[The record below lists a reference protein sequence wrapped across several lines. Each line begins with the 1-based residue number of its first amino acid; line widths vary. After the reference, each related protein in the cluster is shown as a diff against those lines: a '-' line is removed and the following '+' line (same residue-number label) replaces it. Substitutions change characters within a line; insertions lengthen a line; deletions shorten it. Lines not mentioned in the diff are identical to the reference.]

1 MALQK
6 QPIPIN
12 FSRGL
17 DKKTDPFQVQVGN
30 FLSLTNSVF
39 TTTGRLTKRNG
50 YDNSVL
56 DLPNTDQT
64 TLTTLN
70 DNLIATGSNLY
81 AYSDIAKNWIN
92 KGQVQPVRL
101 NVESL
106 IRNSDAQVSPDS
118 ATTSNGLTVLVYK
131 DSNGQSYYQISDA
144 NTGEQIVSRQQL
156 SPGAVSGRTFIL
168 GIYFIVTFIA
178 TIAGT
183 PHLQFIA
190 IPVNNVTNPSPITD
204 YSSNVNSINSGYDG
218 VVFNNTLYLSWESV
232 GSVVNTGVLTSGLVI
247 GSATPTPASDA
258 DLMSVVADPVNN
270 RIYISFWDS
279 GSMNGYSA
287 SFDISMTPIMSKT
300 QIIAATM
307 ISEITST
314 AQNGLLNV
322 FYENVNVYAFPGGAE
337 SDYVSSVIVTPPATV
352 GPGTVSAPVVVLRS
366 VGLASKSFLLN
377 NIIYMLVVYGD
388 TTQSPSTN
396 DSNESTYFLI
406 DSTGA
411 IIMRLAATN
420 AGGYEASQVLAS
432 VTNVSGTL
440 YVSYLITDFLTTVNK
455 GTNLPAGTPVNAI
468 YTQTGVNLA
477 VFNITNSN
485 QQSSEIADALHLTG
499 GQLWEYD
506 GVKPVEHGFHVYP
519 ENIVAVI
526 TAGGTLTNQQYF
538 YSFTY
543 EWTDNQG
550 MLHRSAPSIPV
561 PFNPAATLKAATIY
575 VPTLRLTDKISPNP
589 VRIVGY
595 RWSTAQQIYYQFTSV
610 TTPVLN
616 DTTIDYVTIVDTAS
630 DASILGNAILY
641 TTGGVLENIA
651 APPSVDS
658 ALFNNRLWL
667 IDAEDPNLLWFSKQ
681 VIENVPVEMSD
692 LLTLFV
698 APTTGSQGSTGPMRC
713 ISAMDDKLI
722 IFKDN
727 AIYYVNGIGPD
738 NTGANSGYSDAIFI
752 TATVGSNNPN
762 SVVLIPNGIMFQS
775 DKGIWLLG
783 RDLSTRYIGAP
794 VESFNAAV
802 VMSAEA
808 IPGTNEVRF
817 ILNNNQTLMYDYYF
831 DQWAT
836 HTNIK
841 AISATLYQGRHT
853 YLNSLAKV
861 FQEAPGTYIDG
872 SVPVL
877 MSFTTS
883 WINLAGLQ
891 GFERFYFGF
900 LLGTYFS
907 PFKLNVGLAYDYN
920 PSYTH
925 NIVVTPDN
933 FANNWGEE
941 ALWGSGGPWGGPGNI
956 FRARLFP
963 NKQKCESFQLTVQE
977 VYDSTLGVEPG
988 QGLSL
993 SGLNLIAG
1001 MKRGFRTQRAS
1012 KSFG

>member
-6 QPIPIN
+6 TAIPIN

-50 YDNSVL
+50 FANIT

-81 AYSDIAKNWIN
+81 AYSNIAQEWIN

-101 NVESL
+101 NVQSM
-106 IRNSDAQVSPDS
+106 IRNSDSQVSPDS
-118 ATTSNGLTVLVYK
+118 ATTANGLTVLVYK
-131 DSNGQSYYQISDA
+131 DSDGNSYYQISDA
-144 NTGEQIVSRQQL
+144 NTGEQIVSRQEL

-178 TIAGT
+178 SIAGT
-183 PHLQFIA
+183 PHLQYIA
-190 IPVNNVTNPSPITD
+190 IPINNVTNPSPIVDFST
-204 YSSNVNSINSGYDG
+204 NVGDINSGYDG
-218 VVFNNTLYLSWESV
+218 IVYASSLYLAWEGV
-232 GSVVNTGVLTSGLVI
+232 GSVVNIATLTPGLISTSPVVI
-247 GSATPTPASDA
+247 PASDA
-258 DLMSVVADPVNN
+258 DLMSVVSDIVNN
-270 RIYISFWDS
+270 RIYVSFWDS
-279 GSMNGYSA
+279 SGNNGYSA
-287 SFDISMTPIMSKT
+287 SFDSVLNPIMTKT
-300 QIIAATM
+300 QIITATD
-307 ISEITST
+307 ISELTSIIMDD
-314 AQNGLLNV
+314 LLYV

-337 SDYVSSVIVTPPATV
+337 SDFVSSVIVTPPATV
-352 GPGTVSAPVVVLRS
+352 GVGTVSAPVVVLRS
-366 VGLASKSFLLN
+366 VGLASKAFLLN
-377 NIIYMLVVYGD
+377 GIIYLLVVYGD
-388 TTQSPSTN
+388 TDQSPSTD

-406 DSTGA
+406 DNTGA

-420 AGGYEASQVLAS
+420 AGGYEASQVLPN
-432 VTNVSGTL
+432 VTNVLGTL
-440 YVSYLITDFLTTVNK
+440 YVPYIITDFLTTVNK

-468 YTQTGVNLA
+468 YTQTGINLA

-506 GVKPVEHGFHVYP
+506 GVKPVEHGFHIYP

-538 YSFTY
+538 YAFTY

-550 MLHRSAPSIPV
+550 MLHRSAPSIPL
-561 PFNPAATLKAATIY
+561 PFNPGAASQQATIY
-575 VPTLRLTDKISPNP
+575 VPTLRLTDKIAPNP

-610 TTPVLN
+610 TSPVLN
-616 DTTIDYVTIVDTAS
+616 DTSVDYVTIIDTAS
-630 DASILGNAILY
+630 DASILGNTILY

-651 APPSVDS
+651 APPSSDS

-698 APTTGSQGSTGPMRC
+698 APTTGSQGSTGPMKC

-722 IFKDN
+722 IFKPN

-752 TATVGSNNPN
+752 TATVGSSNPN
-762 SVVLIPNGIMFQS
+762 SIVLIPNGIMFQS

-783 RDLSTRYIGAP
+783 RDLSTQYIGAP
-794 VESFNAAV
+794 VESFNSNT

-817 ILNNNQTLMYDYYF
+817 VLDNGVTLMYDYYF

-861 FQEAPGTYIDG
+861 FQEAPGTYTDG

-877 MSFTTS
+877 ISFTTS

-900 LLGTYFS
+900 LLGMYYS

-920 PSYTH
+920 ASYTH
-925 NIVVTPDN
+925 NIVITPDN
-933 FANNWGEE
+933 ATSNWGEE
-941 ALWGSGGPWGGPGNI
+941 ALWGSGGPWGGPGNV

-963 NKQKCESFQLTVQE
+963 DKQKCESFQITVQE
-977 VYDSTLGVEPG
+977 VYDSTLGVVPG

-1001 MKRGFRTQRAS
+1001 VKRGFRTQRAS